1 MNLLNIAKH
10 LLYLAQ
16 IEYGSDNSTTT
27 ADETFAAERLFQ
39 VLKSFKDSYFSEV
52 YTYDTLEFDDEYDE
66 MTDGEDN
73 DNDVNEYDE
82 MNDGQETD
90 NDNDDFNE
98 NEHSTLQHRFTLEEM
113 ERIIE

>member
-66 MTDGEDN
+66 MADREDS
-73 DNDVNEYDE
+73 DNECSLECPSENVLDK
-82 MNDGQETD
+82 MSP
-90 NDNDDFNE
+90 DFRLRKKCPSDFVFE
-98 NEHSTLQHRFTLEEM
+98 KMSFR
-113 ERIIE
+113 